1 MQEPKTRRWYLM
13 YAGVRQP
20 IASHRGPRAE
30 SGKPSILQQGARL
43 VSIVTGGIVNVRYA
57 VAASSLAITLP
68 LASVSAQSPPSA
80 QTPPPAQSTAPEPA
94 KWSFSLGA
102 DPSNFDLHRAPPG
115 MEARMVANLA
125 RSWQSAH
132 SRFAR
137 HIVLMVGADLPVEAQ
152 PGIIGL
158 FGPQCDCPMR
168 VSRRYAGLTAGASFD
183 LFHVSRFTPYV
194 TGGTGI
200 YYYGY
205 RRSPVNASLT
215 PSEVEFYQS
224 VGFAQDYLSLGAN
237 GGLGLKV
244 RLGSHDF
251 FFEQMLHSMDLN
263 RRGWAV
269 APLNVGIRF

>member
-1 MQEPKTRRWYLM
+1 M
-13 YAGVRQP
+13 
-20 IASHRGPRAE
+20 
-30 SGKPSILQQGARL
+30 
-43 VSIVTGGIVNVRYA
+43 NVRYA
-57 VAASSLAITLP
+57 VAAGSLAITLP
-68 LASVSAQSPPSA
+68 LASLSA
-80 QTPPPAQSTAPEPA
+80 QTPASTETTPPAQSTAPEPG

-115 MEARMVANLA
+115 MEARIVANLT

-137 HIVLMVGADLPVEAQ
+137 HIALMVGGDLPVEAQ

-168 VSRRYAGLTAGASFD
+168 VSRRYAGLTAGGSID

-200 YYYGY
+200 YYYGFS
-205 RRSPVNASLT
+205 RSPVNKTLT
-215 PSEVEFYQS
+215 PSEVEYYQS
-224 VGFAQDYLSLGAN
+224 VGFAKDWLSLGVN
-237 GGLGLKV
+237 GGLGLNV

-251 FFEQMLHSMDLN
+251 FIEQMLHSMDLD
-263 RRGWAV
+263 RRGWGV
-269 APLNVGIRF
+269 APLNIGFRF